1 MTHWSYRSHKS
12 YPFAAPSTYITRP
25 YAHTPKRP
33 HATATATS
41 AVRWGFFVCM
51 KITPLRS
58 VTIALVAMAVASYPS
73 ITQAAKPSPSPSV
86 ATTTAKGKQAPE
98 SADQRLADLKKQ
110 VNLTKAQET
119 KAKPIVEK
127 YVSDRNEVNSDTTA
141 SKSDKNS
148 KKDALRKQYNSDIN
162 AILTPDQ
169 QQKWAAAKKEIFQP
183 KQAAA
188 ASPSPSAKK
197 K

>member
-1 MTHWSYRSHKS
+1 
-12 YPFAAPSTYITRP
+12 
-25 YAHTPKRP
+25 
-33 HATATATS
+33 
-41 AVRWGFFVCM
+41 
-51 KITPLRS
+51 
-58 VTIALVAMAVASYPS
+58 MAVASYPS

-86 ATTTAKGKQAPE
+86 VTTTGKRAPE

-110 VNLTKAQET
+110 VNLTKAQEA

-127 YVSDRNEVNSDTTA
+127 YVSDRNAVNSDTAA

-169 QQKWAAAKKEIFQP
+169 QQKWAAAKKEMFKP
-183 KQAAA
+183 KQSAA

>member
-1 MTHWSYRSHKS
+1 
-12 YPFAAPSTYITRP
+12 
-25 YAHTPKRP
+25 
-33 HATATATS
+33 
-41 AVRWGFFVCM
+41 M

-58 VTIALVAMAVASYPS
+58 VIIALVAMAVASYPS

-86 ATTTAKGKQAPE
+86 ATTGKGNQAPE

-110 VNLTKAQET
+110 VTLTKAQEA

-127 YVSDRNEVNSDTTA
+127 YVSDRNAVNSDTTA

-169 QQKWAAAKKEIFQP
+169 QQKWAAAKKEMFQP